1 VNIIIIITHKDCID
15 IIINFIGFINFIIV
29 TNTDYIFIEDIII
42 KKEFDFLKLLIYTI
56 TIKVNLIIM
65 FVGIIF
71 IFVEIV
77 FEKKMYTIVIID

>member
-1 VNIIIIITHKDCID
+1 MNIIIIITHKDCID

-77 FEKKMYTIVIID
+77 F

>member
-1 VNIIIIITHKDCID
+1 MNIIIIITHKDCID
-15 IIINFIGFINFIIV
+15 IIINFIGFIKFIIV

-42 KKEFDFLKLLIYTI
+42 KKEFDFLKLLICTI
-56 TIKVNLIIM
+56 TIKVNLFFM
-65 FVGIIF
+65 LVGIIF

>member
-77 FEKKMYTIVIID
+77 F